1 MLTKIYL
8 NANIL
13 LINIM
18 KIVKLEQR
26 GYWTFHWLLL
36 VLCSFRNI
44 SKEDIILL
52 DIPKN
57 KSLEYCYE
65 SLKYFPEYKFIFSLD
80 DISGNY
86 EIVDYHGEPLLSC
99 GTKVCDEAYI
109 YIRNQILSNYTN
121 TNKFMNEKIYIRR
134 NKQTLLSYN
143 NGAIARNLINEDSV
157 ISLLETKGFR
167 IIDLEDHCFN
177 DKIDL
182 FQNAHTIISV
192 AGGGLTFSL
201 FASNTTNIIEL
212 FPHDKIGGKRY
223 YITIYD
229 IIKLNYKLFMDLE
242 PIYTSTPGND
252 ANLQINEIS
261 FCKYINTYY

>member
-1 MLTKIYL
+1 
-8 NANIL
+8 
-13 LINIM
+13 M
-18 KIVKLEQR
+18 KIIKLEYR
-26 GYWTFHWLLL
+26 GFWTFHWLLY
-36 VLCSFRNI
+36 VLSSFRNI

-52 DIPKN
+52 DIPNN
-57 KSLEYCYE
+57 KHVEYCYE
-65 SLKYFPEYKFIFSLD
+65 SLKYFPEYKFIFNLND
-80 DISGNY
+80 VSGNY
-86 EIVDYHGEPLLSC
+86 EIVDYHGQEVK
-99 GTKVCDEAYI
+99 TNDTVCDDAYI

-167 IIDLEDHCFN
+167 IIDLEDYCFN

-182 FQNAHTIISV
+182 FQNAHTVISV
-192 AGGGLTFSL
+192 TGGALTFSL

-212 FPHDKIGGKRY
+212 YPHDKVGGKKY

-229 IIKLNYKLFMDLE
+229 IIKLNYKLFMDLDL
-242 PIYTSTPGND
+242 IYTSTPGND
-252 ANLQINEIS
+252 CNL
-261 FCKYINTYY
+261 YININSFTEFINTQYAN